1 MSGATVSEFLA
12 YWQDEGEAYER
23 RGDYEWM
30 ASLVPG
36 QRVLEVGCGL
46 GFGSR
51 ALVDRGLS
59 VLAIDLLPA
68 CLSATAERLV
78 NRSFTAYQCDLQSLT
93 EVDRKVLADF
103 APDSVVCWLMGAP
116 ADTTGA
122 TNSDAG
128 KAVAVYREAI
138 HRVVAELAAQL
149 PTVQALHLVD
159 RTAIPWQAKD
169 LGRDTLLS
177 YHHSKTLLDL
187 PWRAERRDALYRK
200 LEDKV
205 VNLAHLRKSH
215 PALKSVVPTLASLL
229 AYRSK

>member
-1 MSGATVSEFLA
+1 MSGATVSEFLT
-12 YWQDEGEAYER
+12 YWASEGEAYVR

-46 GFGSR
+46 GFGTQ
-51 ALVDRGLS
+51 ALVDRELQ
-59 VLAIDLLPA
+59 VMAIDLLPE
-68 CLSATAERLV
+68 CLAATAERLAERLPDV
-78 NRSFTAYQCDLQSLT
+78 RQCDVTALT
-93 EVDRKVLADF
+93 AADRQALRDF

-122 TNSDAG
+122 SSSDAG

-138 HRVVAELAAQL
+138 HRAVAELAAQL
-149 PTVQALHLVD
+149 PSVQALHLVD

-169 LGRDTLLS
+169 IGRDTLLS
-177 YHHSKTLLDL
+177 YHHGKTLHGL
-187 PWRAERRDALYRK
+187 PWQAERRNALYRK

-229 AYRSK
+229 AHRSK